1 MQLPAQLSDEQ
12 IAHFLT
18 AIRHNVAFPSDAQQ
32 WADVIFGAAPMM
44 HEEAR
49 VAIQSAG
56 TDFFARAIEVFGRG
70 VAELKDNTKELSR
83 VTGRKGPAL
92 FMPLRAALTGAT
104 HGPELAP
111 IVALLSADQI
121 RQRLNHAQQMAA

>member
-1 MQLPAQLSDEQ
+1 
-12 IAHFLT
+12 
-18 AIRHNVAFPSDAQQ
+18 
-32 WADVIFGAAPMM
+32 M
-44 HEEAR
+44 HEEAK

-56 TDFFARAIEVFGRG
+56 AEFFARAIEVFGRG
-70 VAELKDNTKELSR
+70 VPELKENTKELGR

-111 IVALLSADQI
+111 IVALLSAEQV
-121 RQRLNHAQQMAA
+121 RERLSHAQQMAA